1 MSTDGATRQR
11 RSSSVRVRNRQSDW
25 STAARARTR
34 EPAGHDMTCIISLSI
49 PARSLCRC
57 SKSSLVPSSP
67 TEIKAGGTRT
77 RFGSYSCYAK
87 QSTRREGFVRRAG
100 AGRSYSAP
108 GASHKQLARPRA
120 TAAALATAGKATKD
134 TVQQPRKRT
143 AYTSTPSNS
152 SRPIETRVRRAYWCK
167 KASCCWSHR
176 SYTNQRACMCRRRM

>member
-1 MSTDGATRQR
+1 MHDFSMLSNGRHWVTKQKVRGAPGGPPILD
-11 RSSSVRVRNRQSDW
+11 SVS
-25 STAARARTR
+25 

-152 SRPIETRVRRAYWCK
+152 SRPIETRVRRAY
-167 KASCCWSHR
+167 
-176 SYTNQRACMCRRRM
+176 